1 MNKNRHLI
9 SRYLCGELDFQEA
22 ARFEEILSSDMDLQK
37 EMKLYQDVD
46 KAVQDTEVLNLRLQL
61 ESIHSEMLHQP
72 ARGIRPA
79 HRRLL
84 RYAAVAA
91 SIAVI
96 VGIGIGLFQES
107 SLTERFYRPYNVTM
121 VNRSSEMSVDFTLR
135 EAMKKYEN
143 KEYKEAVILFERVI
157 AAEPDM
163 LSNFLYSGIS
173 YMEIKEYNHAEKSF
187 QCIIDHKDNLYVEQ
201 ADWYIGF
208 CYLLTDRREKAYKHF
223 NKLANE
229 NGYFSEK
236 AKEIL
241 KKLN

>member
-9 SRYLCGELDFQEA
+9 SRYLCGELDIQEA
-22 ARFEEILSSDMDLQK
+22 TRFEEILSSDLDLQK
-37 EMKLYQDVD
+37 EMKLYQEVD
-46 KAVQDTEVLNLRLQL
+46 NAIKDTEVLNLRLQL
-61 ESIHSEMLHQP
+61 ESIHADTVQKSG
-72 ARGIRPA
+72 RGFSHS
-79 HRRLL
+79 HRRIL

-91 SIAVI
+91 SVAII
-96 VGIGIGLFQES
+96 IGIGIGLFQDN

-121 VNRSSEMSVDFTLR
+121 VNRSAEMGIDLTLR

-157 AAEPDM
+157 EAEPDM

-173 YMEIKEYNHAEKSF
+173 YMEIKEYKHAERSF

-223 NKLANE
+223 SKLANE
-229 NGYFSEK
+229 NGYFSER